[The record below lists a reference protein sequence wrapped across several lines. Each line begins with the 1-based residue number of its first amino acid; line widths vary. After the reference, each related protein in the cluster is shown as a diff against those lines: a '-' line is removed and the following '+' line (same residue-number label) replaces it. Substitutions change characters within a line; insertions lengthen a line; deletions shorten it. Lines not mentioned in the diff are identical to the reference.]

1 MAQYIKTYTYIG
13 LLVVVLVLLCATK
26 HFQSQTEKYK
36 KLYNTELINTKAYE
50 STISKDKK
58 QSIVYQQS
66 IAQLQQSNDSM
77 TKELLDVQK
86 KLKVKPKTVVAMSY
100 QTSTVYKTDTIV
112 LNDTIF
118 KTDLHIDTTL
128 TDNQWY
134 TLHLDLQYPSSIA
147 VSPKF
152 KSERYIVVNT
162 KKEYINK
169 PSKIF
174 FIRWF
179 QKKHTVL
186 QVNIEEKNPYINIE
200 QQKFIKVIQ

>member
-1 MAQYIKTYTYIG
+1 MTQYIKTYTYIG

-77 TKELLDVQK
+77 TKELLEVQK

-100 QTSTVYKTDTIV
+100 QTSTVY
-112 LNDTIF
+112 N
-118 KTDLHIDTTL
+118 IDTTL